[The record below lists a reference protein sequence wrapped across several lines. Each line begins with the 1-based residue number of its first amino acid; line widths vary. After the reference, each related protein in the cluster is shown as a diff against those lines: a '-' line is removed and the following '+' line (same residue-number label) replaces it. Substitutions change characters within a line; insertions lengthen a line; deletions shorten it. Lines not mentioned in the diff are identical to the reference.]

1 MVQNF
6 QSVETN
12 AITAADTRV
21 QLTSYMG
28 SDQSPLLVPGGS
40 RVLAA
45 ILVAW
50 TNDGAA
56 GANNTAAWIRL
67 SGAGLIEGEKS
78 IAIAAQGNAVATGN
92 FFNMVSTIIPLNL
105 PVRQDNIMIV
115 EVEQNVDGGTGACG
129 VTLVYE

>member
-1 MVQNF
+1 
-6 QSVETN
+6 
-12 AITAADTRV
+12 
-21 QLTSYMG
+21 MG
-28 SDQSPLLVPGGS
+28 SDQRFKLENNLKWIPLLVLGGS

-129 VTLVYE
+129 EKNLRIFPKLTLVYE